1 MVCPKCKH
9 AETQVIDTRDS
20 SEGIRRRRECL
31 SCKQRFTTYERG
43 EPVTVTV
50 LKKDGNRE
58 RFNPEK
64 IRKGVSIACKN
75 RPVCPEDI
83 DELVEH
89 VEQAVSFSGQESI
102 TTLEIGKYV
111 EEKLRQMD
119 EVAYVRFVSV
129 YQSFTDIEQ
138 FSDTIKSLS

>member
-1 MVCPKCKH
+1 MLCPKCKH
-9 AETQVIDTRDS
+9 TETQVIDTRDS

-31 SCKQRFTTYERG
+31 ACKQRFTTYERG
-43 EPVTVTV
+43 EPITVSV

-58 RFNPEK
+58 RFHADK

-83 DELVEH
+83 DQLVEE

-102 TTLEIGKYV
+102 TSQEIGKLV
-111 EEKLRQMD
+111 EEKLRQLD
-119 EVAYVRFVSV
+119 EVSFVRFVSV

-138 FSDTIKSLS
+138 FSDAIKSLS